1 MSTAPIEV
9 KVITYYYDQETTN
22 HEPSPITSKDIDS
35 WKSATAFNPEKLE
48 ALPVQT
54 LLSAIKKLF

>member
-1 MSTAPIEV
+1 MSTSIIEV
-9 KVITYYYDQETTN
+9 KVITYYYDQETTK
-22 HEPSPITSKDIDS
+22 HEPSPITSKDVDS

-48 ALPVQT
+48 VLSAET

>member
-1 MSTAPIEV
+1 MSKPTIEV
-9 KVITYYYDQETTN
+9 KVITYYYDQETAK

-35 WKSATAFNPEKLE
+35 WKSAKAFNPEKLQ
-48 ALPVQT
+48 ALSAET